1 MVDLRAVR
9 EEEVEVVPGAEQVM
23 DLTLTQEEVNH
34 QKVLVRLIPGTQL
47 EQRRNKT
54 SE

>member
-1 MVDLRAVR
+1 MDLHVGR
-9 EEEVEVVPGAEQVM
+9 EEAVAVVLEAEVI

-34 QKVLVRLIPGTQL
+34 QKVLVRLIPGTPL

>member
-1 MVDLRAVR
+1 MDLHVGR
-9 EEEVEVVPGAEQVM
+9 EEEVAVVLEAEVI

-34 QKVLVRLIPGTQL
+34 QKVLVRLIPGTPL

-54 SE
+54 RE